1 MASLSMLG
9 ISQIVEMGTGKV
21 LTGLAKRGASELNSL
36 NLETEEDILQWL
48 KLEKLL

>member
-1 MASLSMLG
+1 MSLDCTS
-9 ISQIVEMGTGKV
+9 SFDRV

-36 NLETEEDILQWL
+36 NLEMAEDILQWL